1 MRCGATRLHERPP
14 ARHQKHSQAREAQKL
29 LGIDSD
35 SDDEADVR
43 TSGKGEMGKA
53 ASAARPKVGSVGAAA
68 KATPTYGVPKPKPK
82 PVSAKPQK
90 ARHLHGVGVVVLHRL
105 WLHFHDVCIGNQD
118 NRSWRHEGTSG
129 SGTAAARPEYC

>member
-14 ARHQKHSQAREAQKL
+14 ARHQKQSQAREAQKL

-68 KATPTYGVPKPKPK
+68 KATPTYGVPKLKPK
-82 PVSAKPQK
+82 APPA
-90 ARHLHGVGVVVLHRL
+90 AIATR
-105 WLHFHDVCIGNQD
+105 
-118 NRSWRHEGTSG
+118 TSG
-129 SGTAAARPEYC
+129 SPITGASESPARPGTRQRLLTPARQELEAAA